1 MCCRFPSLE
10 HTQLSMV
17 RKATGISSI
26 AASEYSLVWNTRNFT
41 TKILILQIDLKL
53 NDDYTIVVVVVCIFR
68 DLEKQR
74 NIKLEYETM

>member
-1 MCCRFPSLE
+1 MTIFISSLE

-53 NDDYTIVVVVVCIFR
+53 NDDYTIHMNI
-68 DLEKQR
+68 LESLIYQ
-74 NIKLEYETM
+74 IHSDV

>member
-1 MCCRFPSLE
+1 MMCVIPSLE

-53 NDDYTIVVVVVCIFR
+53 NDDYTIHMNI
-68 DLEKQR
+68 LESLIYR
-74 NIKLEYETM
+74 IHSDV

>member
-1 MCCRFPSLE
+1 
-10 HTQLSMV
+10 MV

-53 NDDYTIVVVVVCIFR
+53 NDDYTIVSMYIPRFR
-68 DLEKQR
+68 KTKKYKIRRRDNVR
-74 NIKLEYETM
+74 PITNH